1 LAQQDERSTGS
12 GNGPQGPLAGLRV
25 VDFSQAAAGPVSLMH
40 MAMLGADVI
49 KVESPRG
56 DLVRFAAPLQKGM
69 SSTFLGNNLRKKG
82 VVFDLKAPAGLEAA
96 KALLRTADVALDNF
110 RSKEVMEKLGL
121 GYDTV
126 RALNPRIIYV
136 QSSGYGRASQFQGM
150 ASHEWLAQ
158 AVGGFA
164 GATGPRGGRF
174 EESRGT
180 AYFDWFAALVN
191 LQAILVGLQHR
202 RQTGEGM
209 LIETSQYA
217 ATLCAGFTRFAEYLC
232 TGDVPLPFG
241 SERQNLVPDL
251 VTQVADGRVAISAPT
266 PESWEA
272 LAAMVGK
279 PEWSSLSVPDRVAL
293 RDEINDRIKSAF
305 STWTVEQ
312 AVSQM
317 QRVGVPCGRVFT
329 SETVSEIL
337 RYQAELEGVPLIE
350 QVSSAWGPLQV
361 SAPVWRFSRSTLP
374 AATPPPGL
382 GEHQSEIEA
391 DADAR
396 SADD

>member
-1 LAQQDERSTGS
+1 LAQHDERATES
-12 GNGPQGPLAGLRV
+12 GVGPQGPLAGLRV

-40 MAMLGADVI
+40 MAMLGAEVI

-82 VVFDLKAPAGLEAA
+82 VVFDLKASAGLEAA

-121 GYDTV
+121 SYETV
-126 RALNPRIIYV
+126 RSLNPRIIYV
-136 QSSGYGRASQFQGM
+136 QSSGYGQASQFQGM

-158 AVGGFA
+158 AVSGFA

-191 LQAILVGLQHR
+191 LQAILVGLENR

-209 LIETSQYA
+209 LIETSQYS

-232 TGDVPLPFG
+232 SGELPRPFG
-241 SERQNLVPDL
+241 SQRQNLVPDL
-251 VTQVADGRVAISAPT
+251 VVQAADGPVAISAPT
-266 PESWEA
+266 PESWA
-272 LAAMVGK
+272 TLAALIGR
-279 PEWSSLSVPDRVAL
+279 PEWSSLSVPDRVAMC
-293 RDEINDRIKSAF
+293 DEINDRIKSAF
-305 STWTVEQ
+305 ATWTVEQ
-312 AVSQM
+312 TVSQLE
-317 QRVGVPCGRVFT
+317 RDGVPCGRAFT

-337 RYQAELEGVPLIE
+337 RYQADREGVPLIE
-350 QVSSAWGPLQV
+350 QVPSAWGPLQV
-361 SAPVWRFSRSTLP
+361 STPVWRFSRSTLP

-382 GEHQSEIEA
+382 GEHQAEIAPVAGCAGE
-391 DADAR
+391 
-396 SADD
+396 